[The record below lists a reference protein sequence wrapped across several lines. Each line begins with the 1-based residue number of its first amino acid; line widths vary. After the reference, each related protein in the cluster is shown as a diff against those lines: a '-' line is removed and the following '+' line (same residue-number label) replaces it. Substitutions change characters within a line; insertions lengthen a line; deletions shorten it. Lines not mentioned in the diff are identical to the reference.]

1 MSQMGVTDVGCRRQA
16 RRNVD
21 ATAFDM
27 SNRAYRPPLAQSRK
41 RRYDPASAP
50 RPGTCS
56 RGAPV
61 VVQTRHPWEESPMPF
76 TSGKQAF
83 LEILKQEGVEVM
95 FGNPGTTELPLM
107 DGLARETRIRYILA
121 LQEAVAIAMADGY
134 AQASGKLAA
143 VNVHTSPGLGNAMG
157 MLYDAHE
164 AGTPLLIT
172 AGQHDQAMNLTEP
185 ILWSDLPPV
194 ARPYVKWSHE
204 ITRLEDLPRAVRR
217 AAKTAKAHPS
227 GPVFIALPVDV
238 LNAEQQVDL
247 LETTRIAPR
256 IRGDKAAIE
265 AAADLLVKSKR
276 PILIS
281 GDAVAHGDA
290 LAEMVEVAELL
301 GAPVY
306 QECVPSTCSFP
317 FTHPLFAGA
326 FPRLG
331 QPIRALLMQHDLL
344 FSVGGDIFT
353 LSLPSDIEP
362 MPEGLPLIHLDL
374 DPWEIGKNYPAQ
386 VAIQGDPKA
395 TLPELVEALRQR
407 LTASQVKD
415 VSARVEKL
423 RVAQEARREALRQ
436 EAASQ
441 ASRSPISPLALVGAV
456 AGAVPDE
463 TIIVDES
470 ISSGHGVRELLR
482 ARDHRGFYGLRGG
495 GIGWGLPASLGVK
508 LAQPDR
514 PVVALVGDGS
524 AMYTI
529 QSLWSAAHD
538 SIAVVFVIF
547 NNQSY
552 RILKQRTQALKGF
565 SAEDNQYVAMDLVKP
580 GLDYVGLAKAQGVP
594 GEMVEK
600 AADVATAIKRGMASG
615 GPYLVDVRIDGSL
628 RG

>member
-1 MSQMGVTDVGCRRQA
+1 M
-16 RRNVD
+16 
-21 ATAFDM
+21 AF
-27 SNRAYRPPLAQSRK
+27 L
-41 RRYDPASAP
+41 
-50 RPGTCS
+50 
-56 RGAPV
+56 
-61 VVQTRHPWEESPMPF
+61 
-76 TSGKQAF
+76 SGKQAF
-83 LEILKQEGVEVM
+83 LEILKQEGVEFM

-107 DGLARETRIRYILA
+107 DGLAREPNIRYILA

-143 VNVHTSPGLGNAMG
+143 VNVHTSPGLGNSMG
-157 MLYDAHE
+157 MLYDASK
-164 AGTPLLIT
+164 AGSPLLLT

-185 ILWSDLPPV
+185 ILWSELTPV
-194 ARPYVKWSHE
+194 ARPYVKWAHE

-217 AAKTAKAHPS
+217 AAKTALAHPT
-227 GPVFIALPVDV
+227 GPVFISLPVDV
-238 LNAEQQVDL
+238 LNAERELDL
-247 LETTRIAPR
+247 LQSTRVAPR
-256 IRGDKAAIE
+256 IRGDRAAIE
-265 AAADLLVKSKR
+265 AAADLLAKATR
-276 PILIS
+276 PVLVS

-290 LAEMVEVAELL
+290 LAEMAQLAEVL

-306 QECVPSTCSFP
+306 TECVPSTCSFP
-317 FTHPLFAGA
+317 FTHPLYHGP

-331 QPIRALLMQHDLL
+331 LPIRQMLMQHDLL
-344 FSVGGDIFT
+344 FSVGGDLFT
-353 LSLPSDIEP
+353 LSLPSDVEP

-395 TLPELVEALRQR
+395 TLPELVEALKRR
-407 LTASQVKD
+407 LSPSQVKE
-415 VSARVEKL
+415 VSARIEKL
-423 RVAQEARREALRQ
+423 RMGQEARREALRQ
-436 EAASQ
+436 EAAAQ
-441 ASRSPISPLALVGAV
+441 ADRVPISPLALVGAV

-463 TIIVDES
+463 AIIVDET
-470 ISSGHGVRELLR
+470 ISSSLGVRELLR

-514 PVVALVGDGS
+514 PVIALVGDGS

-565 SAEDNQYVAMDLVKP
+565 SAEDNTYVAMDLVNP
-580 GLDYVGLAKAQGVP
+580 GLDYVGLAKSQGVP
-594 GEMVEK
+594 GELVDK
-600 AADVATAIKRGMASG
+600 ASGVVAAIKRGMASG
-615 GPYLVDVRIDGSL
+615 GPYLIDVRIDGAL

>member
-1 MSQMGVTDVGCRRQA
+1 MLT
-16 RRNVD
+16 
-21 ATAFDM
+21 
-27 SNRAYRPPLAQSRK
+27 RAYRRGLAQSRK
-41 RRYDPASAP
+41 RGYHPA
-50 RPGTCS
+50 PG
-56 RGAPV
+56 GF
-61 VVQTRHPWEESPMPF
+61 PMPF
-76 TSGKQAF
+76 LSGKQAF
-83 LEILKQEGVEVM
+83 LQILKQEGVDTM

-107 DGLARETRIRYILA
+107 DGLVREPSIRYILA
-121 LQEAVAIAMADGY
+121 LQEAVAISMADGY
-134 AQASGKLAA
+134 AQASGKLGV

-194 ARPYVKWSHE
+194 ARPDVKWSHE
-204 ITRLEDLPRAVRR
+204 ISRIEDLPRAVRR
-217 AAKTAKAHPS
+217 AAKTALAHPT
-227 GPVFIALPVDV
+227 GPVFISLPVDV
-238 LNAEQQVDL
+238 LNAERELDL
-247 LETTRIAPR
+247 LRPTRVAPR
-256 IRGDKAAIE
+256 IRGDRAAIE
-265 AAADLLVKSKR
+265 AAADLLVKAGR
-276 PILIS
+276 PVLS
-281 GDAVAHGDA
+281 AGDAVAH
-290 LAEMVEVAELL
+290 
-301 GAPVY
+301 
-306 QECVPSTCSFP
+306 
-317 FTHPLFAGA
+317 GA

-331 QPIRALLMQHDLL
+331 QPIRQLLMHHDLL
-344 FSVGGDIFT
+344 FSVGGDLFT
-353 LSLPSDIEP
+353 LSLPSDVEP

-395 TLPELVEALRQR
+395 TLPELVEALRRR
-407 LTASQVKD
+407 LSPAQAKEVG
-415 VSARVEKL
+415 AWVERL
-423 RVAQEARREALRQ
+423 RIAQEARREALRQ
-436 EAASQ
+436 EAALQ

-463 TIIVDES
+463 AIIVDES
-470 ISSGHGVRELLR
+470 ISSSHGVRELLR

-565 SAEDNQYVAMDLVKP
+565 SAEDNHYVAMDLVKP
-580 GLDYVGLAKAQGVP
+580 GLDYVGLARAQGVP
-594 GEMVEK
+594 GEIVEQT
-600 AADVATAIKRGMASG
+600 ADVATALRRGLASG
-615 GPYLVDVRIDGSL
+615 GPYLLDVRIDGNL
-628 RG
+628 RGGAGG